1 VDTCDAQTRR
11 VDDHLAGGAGIVG
24 HEIGLQSDGGQEQ
37 LDIVAREEHM
47 ITDVAANLAEGDA
60 QPAGADD

>member
-37 LDIVAREEHM
+37 LDIVGREEHM
-47 ITDVAANLAEGDA
+47 ITDVAANVAEGDA